1 MANALKWTSEKIN
14 AYQAA
19 AHLVLAHGDASLDEE
34 VTIGFIDDGILAT
47 HETFDY
53 VDVTEELLAGA
64 VNQGLDESSHGT
76 SVASIAVGSFVEL
89 PLDSPDLNINVKMFA
104 IPLGDGSGPYRPITL
119 NQLSAADFGNSELY
133 SYVLNNDLDI
143 LNLSFGYSGSIEGY
157 SEQDLRNNY
166 SKTIATL
173 AQAGSQ
179 EKTILVWAA
188 GNAGGRTTV
197 DGESANYSS
206 PGIDAGLVARVEEL
220 QGHSIAVVS
229 IGEDGGISDFSNR
242 CGIAA
247 DFCIAAPGELVP
259 IATKIDFD
267 GDYYGLS
274 SGTSFAA
281 PMVSGG
287 LIALKK
293 LFRDQLSN
301 EELVSRLFSTA
312 NDDGIYANSAIYGHG
327 LMDLGAATNPWG
339 TPSFMGA
346 GGQVH
351 VPAPAPTPCI
361 NTTEG
366 CLTQGELT
374 SRKNSLASAYRS
386 WGGPAYRNSHFLDRI
401 NADDAYG
408 YLNLMRG
415 ISYNQVGSGVN
426 IGIFAAR
433 GFGLL
438 DSKDILESH
447 ETLRHLGLSNCMDW
461 RCSEDDLTGL
471 ASVTVGRRP
480 ANGSRGMFGVAPGAS
495 LAYVSYNEED
505 ITDHEFNVALQY
517 LLESNDSD
525 ILIIPSW
532 GKSNKLDDD
541 HDYSKSDDLQSAT
554 LRNNII
560 DTIFVTDVG
569 QSYEDFTLE
578 SLYLTEDN
586 VAFIMSSRDNSYDTC
601 ANRINC
607 ITVPY
612 DDFQLAADDT
622 SYLDSNPNSNYQRN
636 SYTNLTSGIVGG
648 GLAVMKQ
655 MFRSQLSNTQLVD
668 RLLAT
673 AYAGGKYSGTKY
685 GHGLMDLGAATNPW
699 GVPEF
704 MSTLPSTSSDPLG
717 ATDVGTPITST
728 FMTLGAP
735 LGDGLSNALTSQE
748 IAAFDVLGA
757 PFWFQA
763 GGFTVPSAG
772 ASVAARL
779 QRFLTPIQWRSLP
792 DAWQFN
798 LQENAPATETGH
810 LALTDGASRFTVDG
824 PQGVAA
830 TVFQEPGEM
839 EGLTL
844 AWTPTAFS
852 ALTMEAGY
860 LNEQNSLLGSEAKG
874 AFGSLAGETLFL
886 GAGLNATT
894 GSWQLTAQG
903 ELGQVTPSVGQS
915 QWIDGVSSLS
925 TSSFRL
931 QATHPFAEGSTLSF
945 SLSQPL
951 RVESGSV
958 VLSLPTG
965 RTQDGVVLSKALSA
979 PLAPSGR
986 QLDLTTKLQFPWL
999 GGDVSLGATR
1009 SGQPQH
1015 QQTAVPEWTLFT
1027 GYRSTW

>member
-1 MANALKWTSEKIN
+1 MGESYGL
-14 AYQAA
+14 AYGATGIGFSTGNIFGE
-19 AHLVLAHGDASLDEE
+19 LTFLDEALAYF
-34 VTIGFIDDGILAT
+34 GDD
-47 HETFDY
+47 
-53 VDVTEELLAGA
+53 
-64 VNQGLDESSHGT
+64 
-76 SVASIAVGSFVEL
+76 
-89 PLDSPDLNINVKMFA
+89 INRVV
-104 IPLGDGSGPYRPITL
+104 I
-119 NQLSAADFGNSELY
+119 Q
-133 SYVLNNDLDI
+133 NDIDI
-143 LNLSFGYSGSIEGY
+143 LNMSWGPSIYSRSDLLTLY
-157 SEQDLRNNY
+157 SPDKTYLPSEILLESYLPHLINLAASGIFEQDR
-166 SKTIATL
+166 IF
-173 AQAGSQ
+173 
-179 EKTILVWAA
+179 VWAA
-188 GNAGGRTTV
+188 GNTSQSNPNLLASLPSIAEQHTTIPEDLAWITVVGTDRGGRI
-197 DGESANYSS
+197 AN
-206 PGIDAGLVARVEEL
+206 G
-220 QGHSIAVVS
+220 
-229 IGEDGGISDFSNR
+229 SDR
-242 CGIAA
+242 CGIAYEH
-247 DFCIAAPGELVP
+247 CIAAPGWGVQ
-259 IATKIDFD
+259 AAYW
-267 GDYYGLS
+267 GDNTWTGSDYLWGEYEPLN
-274 SGTSFAA
+274 GTSFAA

-287 LIALKK
+287 LAIMKSI
-293 LFRDQLSN
+293 FRDQLSN
-301 EELVSRLFSTA
+301 YELVQRLYETA
-312 NDDGIYANSAIYGHG
+312 KDDGIYSNSAIYGHG

-339 TPSFMGA
+339 TPSFMGS

-351 VPAPAPTPCI
+351 VPAPAPPAPAPTPCI

-386 WGGPAYRNSHFLDRI
+386 WGGSAYRNSHFLDRI

-704 MSTLPSTSSDPLG
+704 MSTLPSTSRDPLG
-717 ATDVGTPITST
+717 ARDAGTPITST
-728 FMTLGAP
+728 SMTLGAP
-735 LGDGLSNALTSQE
+735 LGDGLSNALASQE

-798 LQENAPATETGH
+798 LQENAPAMETGH

-886 GAGLNATT
+886 GAGLNATA

-958 VLSLPTG
+958 VLSLPMG

-1009 SGQPQH
+1009 SGQPRH